1 MKTAILGFGHLGKA
15 FAGGVLHSSAL
26 KAEDILVCSGT
37 EKSLS
42 VARDKFGLATT
53 LSAKQAVDWADT
65 VFSIVKAPVF
75 EELAPDLDFSGKT
88 LVSFMAGMNMARLNE
103 LAPGAV
109 IVRAMPTIAMA
120 DCSGTL
126 CYTKAPEHITRIL
139 DSLGYSMELDEKGL
153 DYFMAFAGCGPG
165 FAAFILDCYARVGES
180 MGFDKETSRRITALT
195 FKNAIDANDDFA
207 QTVREVATKGG
218 ATEQGVDYMRDRDAF
233 GMLQKAVQKAYD
245 RMN

>member
-26 KAEDILVCSGT
+26 SAEDILVCSGT
-37 EKSLS
+37 ENSLS
-42 VARDKFGLATT
+42 VAREKFGLRTT
-53 LSAKQAVDWADT
+53 LSAKEAVDWADT

-75 EELAPDLDFSGKT
+75 EELAPGLDFSGKT
-88 LVSFMAGMNMARLNE
+88 LISFMAGMNMARLAE

-109 IVRAMPTIAMA
+109 IVRGMPTIAMA

-126 CYTKAPEHITRIL
+126 CYTKAPEYVVRIL
-139 DSLGYSMELDEKGL
+139 NSLGYAMELDEQGL
-153 DYFMAFAGCGPG
+153 ENFMAFAGCGPG
-165 FAAFILDCYARVGES
+165 FAAYVLECYAKVGES
-180 MGFDKETSRRITALT
+180 IGFDKEMSRKITALT
-195 FKNAIDANDDFA
+195 FKNAIDANEDFA

-218 ATEQGVDYMRDRDAF
+218 ATEQGVNHMRDSDTYGILRE
-233 GMLQKAVQKAYD
+233 AVQKAYD